1 MLYKTGIDYLSIR
14 CKKIKKHHWFSFVL
28 ICFDLIQIFRDIASL
43 SFQVSWG
50 HQFLIE
56 VKKFL
61 GFGIFQL
68 GLSNFWIG
76 AWFPFDVFELFNISL
91 MSLFQNEI
99 LGEEETKRK
108 VRHAVSI
115 ITFSLCLASVILLL
129 VALGIFTFFK

>member
-1 MLYKTGIDYLSIR
+1 M
-14 CKKIKKHHWFSFVL
+14 
-28 ICFDLIQIFRDIASL
+28 
-43 SFQVSWG
+43 SWG

-68 GLSNFWIG
+68 GLSNFWRG